1 MVENAQTFG
10 AKKAFWE
17 ENSIGPRAVGQRSK
31 PILLA
36 EMISSCVHG
45 TCSGR
50 KISVTPSFLRRLL
63 FLCGS
68 VMFLNGQLF
77 SSKLLRHIPS
87 IVIGCSAKRT
97 GVELS
102 LKNYSMK

>member
-17 ENSIGPRAVGQRSK
+17 GPRAVGQRSK

-36 EMISSCVHG
+36 EMVSSCVHG
-45 TCSGR
+45 TCSGH